1 MNRPM
6 ALRVVEHQVNVFA
19 KFWRSMV
26 VAYILSPLLFLLAIG
41 EGLGGIIDK
50 RTGPVGGVGYLDF
63 VAPGLMVGAAMQGAV
78 GESLW
83 PVMAGQKWVR
93 NFHAMVATPLRP
105 ADVYLGVV
113 AWATARVAIGA
124 SAFIAV
130 AALLGAI
137 PSPWAVLA
145 IPGAALCGA
154 AFASLVTAF
163 TATQET
169 DLKFPLIMRIGV
181 MPLFLFSGT
190 FFPVSQL
197 PHWLRPLAAVS
208 PLWHGVELA
217 RAATTGRFRLGPD
230 VVHVLFLGTL
240 VTIGWL
246 WGRRTFTRKLAQ

>member
-1 MNRPM
+1 VSTPM
-6 ALRVVEHQVNVFA
+6 PVRVVEHQAQVFRR
-19 KFWRSMV
+19 FWRTTV
-26 VAYILSPLLFLLAIG
+26 VAYILSPLLFLVAMG
-41 EGLGGIIDK
+41 KGLGGIIDQK
-50 RTGPVGGVGYLDF
+50 SGPVGGVGYFEF
-63 VAPGLMVGAAMQGAV
+63 VAPGLMLGAAMQGAV

-105 ADVYLGVV
+105 VDVYMGVV
-113 AWATARVAIGA
+113 SWATARVTIGA
-124 SAFIAV
+124 SAFLAV

-137 PSPWAVLA
+137 PSAWAVLA
-145 IPGAALCGA
+145 IPAAALCGA
-154 AFASLVTAF
+154 AFASVVTAF

-169 DLKFPLIMRIGV
+169 DLKFPVIMRLGV

-197 PHWLRPLAAVS
+197 PHVLRPVAAVS

-230 VVHVLFLGTL
+230 LVHLAFLGAL
-240 VTIGWL
+240 VAAGWL
-246 WGRRTFTRKLAQ
+246 WGRRTFTRRLTQ